1 MRKKRNVKQIYVTA
15 VVLLLLSLLAG
26 ISLGASSV
34 GINKIIPTLLGN
46 GTFKEEFILFS
57 VRLPRVLVLMLA
69 GMALAL
75 SGAILQTLTRNPLAD
90 PGIIGINAGAG
101 LAITIFYIY
110 VDAQMENYAF
120 QLPFVGFVGA
130 MLTAVLLYVF
140 SYSRTNGVEPIK
152 LVLMGVGFAFAL
164 SGLMVIIMSGADQAD
179 VLFVSKWLSG
189 NIWGADWPFILAI
202 LPWLILFI
210 PILFFKT
217 RTMNLLTLN
226 ETVVKGLGVTIQR
239 ERVQLL
245 IIAVAL
251 AAVSVSVVGSIT
263 FIGLLA
269 PHIAKQLVGVK
280 HQSFLFLSPLI
291 GGTVLVF
298 SDTIGRVM
306 YSEQTIPAGIIV
318 AVLGAPYFLFLL
330 RKAA

>member
-1 MRKKRNVKQIYVTA
+1 MRKKRNVKQIYVIA
-15 VVLLLLSLLAG
+15 VVLLLLSILAG

-110 VDAQMENYAF
+110 VDAQMEKYVF

-140 SYSRTNGVEPIK
+140 SYNREKGVEPIK

-202 LPWLILFI
+202 LPWLVLFI

-217 RTMNLLTLN
+217 RTMNLLSLS
-226 ETVVKGLGVTIQR
+226 ETVAKGLGVSIQK

-245 IIAVAL
+245 IMAVAL

-269 PHIAKQLVGVK
+269 PHIAKQLVGAK

-291 GGTVLVF
+291 GGTILVF
-298 SDTIGRVM
+298 SDTIGRII